1 MKTKT
6 RSIHQIIEEQIQ
18 KWQLLKKEKK
28 KETLKIS
35 VITIS
40 REPGS
45 GGNVLAK
52 LLAEKLDFD
61 LFYQEVVHKIAESV
75 RVSARILE
83 TLDEK
88 GVSVLEDW
96 ISSLVHKQYLWPD
109 QYLQHLMKVIGT
121 IEKHGQAVIVGRGAN
136 FILPPDKRLSVR
148 LVAPL
153 ETRVK
158 NVAKDFNVG
167 TEEARRRVIRADS
180 DRRAFIRKYFNS
192 DIENPLNYDMVLNTG
207 TLSIGTA
214 MEAIK
219 RAMDQKAK
227 GWLKETFLLNNK

>member
-1 MKTKT
+1 
-6 RSIHQIIEEQIQ
+6 
-18 KWQLLKKEKK
+18 
-28 KETLKIS
+28 
-35 VITIS
+35 
-40 REPGS
+40 
-45 GGNVLAK
+45 
-52 LLAEKLDFD
+52 
-61 LFYQEVVHKIAESV
+61 
-75 RVSARILE
+75 
-83 TLDEK
+83 
-88 GVSVLEDW
+88 
-96 ISSLVHKQYLWPD
+96 
-109 QYLQHLMKVIGT
+109 MKVIGT
-121 IEKHGQAVIVGRGAN
+121 IEKHDQAVIVGRGAN

-227 GWLKETFLLNNK
+227 G

>member
-1 MKTKT
+1 
-6 RSIHQIIEEQIQ
+6 
-18 KWQLLKKEKK
+18 
-28 KETLKIS
+28 
-35 VITIS
+35 
-40 REPGS
+40 
-45 GGNVLAK
+45 
-52 LLAEKLDFD
+52 
-61 LFYQEVVHKIAESV
+61 
-75 RVSARILE
+75 
-83 TLDEK
+83 
-88 GVSVLEDW
+88 
-96 ISSLVHKQYLWPD
+96 
-109 QYLQHLMKVIGT
+109 MKVIGT
-121 IEKHGQAVIVGRGAN
+121 IEKHDQAVIVGRGAN

>member
-6 RSIHQIIEEQIQ
+6 RSIHQIIEEQVQ
-18 KWQLLKKEKK
+18 KWQLSKKEKK

-52 LLAEKLDFD
+52 LLAEKLNFD
-61 LFYQEVVHKIAESV
+61 LFYQEVVHEIAESA
-75 RVSARILE
+75 RVSARLLE

-96 ISSLVHKQYLWPD
+96 ISSLVHKEYLWSD

-121 IEKHGQAVIVGRGAN
+121 IGKHDQAVIVGRGAN

-167 TEEARRRVIRADS
+167 TEEARRRVIRTDS

-227 GWLKETFLLNNK
+227 G